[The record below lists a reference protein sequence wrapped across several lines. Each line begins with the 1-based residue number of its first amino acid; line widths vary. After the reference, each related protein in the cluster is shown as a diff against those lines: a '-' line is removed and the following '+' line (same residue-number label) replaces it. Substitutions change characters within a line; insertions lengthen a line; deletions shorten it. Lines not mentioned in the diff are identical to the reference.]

1 MNLTELQ
8 ERRNTWI
15 AHNFPGDKLEDSLLG
30 AVEELGEL
38 AHHVLKMN
46 QGIRGTREEHV
57 EGILD
62 AVADTVIFLAGIATH
77 LGADYG
83 QLVTDTWTAVEQ
95 RDWKAD
101 PTKGGT
107 NIEALQQA
115 PIGTPGGPPTVM
127 S

>member
-1 MNLTELQ
+1 MDLTELQ
-8 ERRNTWI
+8 RRRDAWI
-15 AHNFPGDKLEDSLLG
+15 AHNFPGDVLEDSLLG

-38 AHHVLKMN
+38 SHHVLKMK
-46 QGIRGTREEHV
+46 QGIRGTQEEHV

-62 AVADTVIFLAGIATH
+62 AVADCVIFLAGVCTH

-101 PTKGGT
+101 PVKGNT
-107 NIEALQQA
+107 TAPALQQREA
-115 PIGTPGGPPTVM
+115 
-127 S
+127 